1 MKVHL
6 DIFKVQKEFAI
17 EHGTRYVVRVHNF
30 GTPNYRWFGA
40 ESLIEIYDHT
50 RELSLF
56 DWNDIEEKIDE
67 CGGFHAELDMD
78 DFRFARLFVI

>member
-40 ESLIEIYDHT
+40 ESLKRKLT
-50 RELSLF
+50 
-56 DWNDIEEKIDE
+56 NVV
-67 CGGFHAELDMD
+67 
-78 DFRFARLFVI
+78 DFTPN